1 MSKKYNDYTK
11 SFNREREE
19 AVKERFEKEKEEVAE
34 LPREDVK
41 PKFEK
46 KEEPVDLPARNPE
59 GVVCNADKVRVR
71 QKPSTEARVIQIV
84 PRGTKVEILDHKDG
98 WYSVKISVAEYAY
111 AGYIMDKFV
120 AIV

>member
-19 AVKERFEKEKEEVAE
+19 AVKEQFEKWQKEIAE

-46 KEEPVDLPARNPE
+46 KEEPVDPPTSNPV

-84 PRGTKVEILDHKDG
+84 PKGTKVEILDHIDG
-98 WYSVKISVAEYAY
+98 WYSVKINVAEYAY

-120 AIV
+120 SVN

>member
-19 AVKERFEKEKEEVAE
+19 AVKERFEKEKE
-34 LPREDVK
+34 DVK

-46 KEEPVDLPARNPE
+46 KEEPVDLPTRNPE

-84 PRGTKVEILDHKDG
+84 PKGTKVEILDHIDG
-98 WYSVKISVAEYAY
+98 WYSVKINVAEYAY

-120 AIV
+120 SVN